1 MIERMCDGGR
11 VIPLTFIKG
20 RPVPS
25 IEAHMDVVKKLDDVI
40 NAVNGIEK
48 LLVGLKA
55 KEDMTRFKEES
66 IAPAQVKVQDE
77 SAVEMAGKIMKNAF
91 SPVNYHDLMA
101 AKEEIEKPR
110 CKHHVLS
117 EKDGSTQYE
126 CINCGEYF
134 EIM

>member
-1 MIERMCDGGR
+1 MIERMGNIIIPVEYIKG
-11 VIPLTFIKG
+11 IPLPGFLAHVNMVKKIDEIIDVVNSFTNQSPIDKT
-20 RPVPS
+20 PVEQTKEELKKFRES
-25 IEAHMDVVKKLDDVI
+25 IE
-40 NAVNGIEK
+40 
-48 LLVGLKA
+48 
-55 KEDMTRFKEES
+55 
-66 IAPAQVKVQDE
+66 KVQDE